1 MLLTPVASRHTI
13 IVRFIGSIMNA
24 KSLQHVGANFA
35 YSAFICREAD
45 RKKFAYSLLY
55 SLKRNGSPEQLNAT

>member
-1 MLLTPVASRHTI
+1 
-13 IVRFIGSIMNA
+13 MNA